1 MSEPLPVRIKEP
13 SFVGP
18 FKFLILSLVTSQS
31 FFGLWMVLIGND
43 NESSAER
50 IVIGS
55 LTIVVLIAIVVI
67 FCVVYYTK
75 RKYDEMAFKRCND
88 HTHMH

>member
-1 MSEPLPVRIKEP
+1 MSKRIKEP

-18 FKFLILSLVTSQS
+18 FKFLILSLVTSQL
-31 FFGLWMVLIGND
+31 FFGLWMILIGND
-43 NESSAER
+43 PDSSAER

-55 LTIVVLIAIVVI
+55 LTIVVLIAVVVI
-67 FCVVYYTK
+67 FCVVYLTK

-88 HTHMH
+88 STHIH

>member
-1 MSEPLPVRIKEP
+1 MPEQIKEP

-18 FKFLILSLVTSQS
+18 FKFLILSLVTSQL

-43 NESSAER
+43 NDSSDER

-55 LTIVVLIAIVVI
+55 LTIVVLIAIVVV
-67 FCVVYYTK
+67 FCVVYFTK

-88 HTHMH
+88 STHMH

>member
-1 MSEPLPVRIKEP
+1 MSERVKEL

-18 FKFLILSLVTSQS
+18 FKFLILSLVTSQL

-43 NESSAER
+43 VDSSAER

-55 LTIVVLIAIVVI
+55 LTIVVLIAIVVV
-67 FCVVYYTK
+67 FCVVYFTK
-75 RKYDEMAFKRCND
+75 RKYDEMAFTRCKD
-88 HTHMH
+88 FTHMH

>member
-1 MSEPLPVRIKEP
+1 MPERIKEL

-18 FKFLILSLVTSQS
+18 FKFLILSLVTSQL

-43 NESSAER
+43 NDSSDER

-67 FCVVYYTK
+67 FCVVYFTK
-75 RKYDEMAFKRCND
+75 RKYDEMGFKRCND
-88 HTHMH
+88 TTHMH